1 MPRPVLGN
9 YDGAVVSGFF
19 VFGIRSGGGLAPP
32 YDLTIG
38 RNAKATLLYVAVLIP
53 PPYDT
58 QLASDAVRRWS
69 PVKYPVTR
77 ASQSRERGR
86 NLERGG

>member
-1 MPRPVLGN
+1 MAFSFSEL
-9 YDGAVVSGFF
+9 DGHWVS
-19 VFGIRSGGGLAPP
+19 ANA
-32 YDLTIG
+32 DLTIG
-38 RNAKATLLYVAVLIP
+38 RNAKATLLYVSRLSSDP
-53 PPYDT
+53 PLP